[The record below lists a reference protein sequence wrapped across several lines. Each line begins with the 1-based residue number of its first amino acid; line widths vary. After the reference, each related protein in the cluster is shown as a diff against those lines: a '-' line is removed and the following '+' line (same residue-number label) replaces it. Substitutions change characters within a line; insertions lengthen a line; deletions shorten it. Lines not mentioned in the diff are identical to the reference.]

1 MIKINLLADRHA
13 KEKIIIQQQVVVGL
27 VTIVSS
33 LVLCGFWWQA
43 KASQIDDTNEKI
55 SGAKKELAVQKRVR
69 NQVKDM
75 EARERRL
82 GVILK
87 TIDFL
92 MELKGGPTVY
102 FDNLNVLLPPEI
114 WLTKLSDIGGVISV
128 EGYSFS
134 NTAVAKL
141 MRGMQSSE
149 HFKRVE
155 LSGITSA
162 KVKTETLKKFK
173 VSSMT
178 PIALKREEEKAKREA
193 AAKKKNKKK
202 K

>member
-92 MELKGGPTVY
+92 VELKGGPTVY

-178 PIALKREEEKAKREA
+178 PIALKRAEEKAKREA

-202 K
+202 R